1 MDMNPSTTLIPR
13 PTVPVAG
20 KQMDFVPGFGERVR
34 DLLYSNIP
42 GVLAIPDRQ
51 YFHPSE
57 SEEGR
62 SHHQRYPAR
71 D

>member
-1 MDMNPSTTLIPR
+1 
-13 PTVPVAG
+13 
-20 KQMDFVPGFGERVR
+20 VPGFGERVR